1 MNKKFKK
8 ISKLVKESRIVV
20 LTTHLIPD
28 GDAIGSEIAMY
39 LYLKLRGKTVYIINH
54 SETPEHLMFL
64 DNRNVIRRF
73 FDNKEANKKIIDK
86 ADLIMILDTN
96 EYSRTKSMEET
107 LRKAKAKKI
116 CIDHHMGI
124 EEKAFDAFVSDSGYP
139 ATSQMLYDFFTG
151 DDVNMINRKIAESL
165 YAGIMTDTG
174 SFRYPR
180 TDEKT
185 FLISAD
191 LIKRGADPVAIYDKI
206 YCNIPTDKVKLFA
219 RFINSLTFHFND
231 SVAYGVVSQRDF
243 NDFHSDIKD
252 VEGFSGYLMSM
263 KGIKSGFLVVEL
275 RDSAKIS
282 FRSKGNIKID
292 EFARS
297 FGGGGHKNA
306 AGASIAKTDLDIL
319 KDKILTQYGKFMGK
333 SGKQV

>member
-1 MNKKFKK
+1 MNKIFKK
-8 ISKLVKESRIVV
+8 ISRLVNSSQNVV

-39 LYLKLRGKTVYIINH
+39 EYLKLKGKKVYIINH

-64 DNRNVIRRF
+64 DKHRVIRRF
-73 FDNKEANKKIIDK
+73 LDNSEKFKKIINK
-86 ADLIMILDTN
+86 SDLIIILDTN
-96 EYSRTKSMEET
+96 EYSRTKSMDVT
-107 LRKAKAKKI
+107 LRETKAKKI
-116 CIDHHMGI
+116 CLDHHMGI
-124 EEKAFDAFVSDSGYP
+124 DKTVFDAFVSDPEYP
-139 ATSQMLYDFFTG
+139 ATSQMLYDFFSE
-151 DDVNMINRKIAESL
+151 DDVNLINKAMAESL

-174 SFRYPR
+174 SFKYPR
-180 TDEKT
+180 TDERT

-243 NDFHSDIKD
+243 SDFHSDIKD

-275 RDSAKIS
+275 RDGAKIS
-282 FRSKGNIKID
+282 FRSKGSIKIN
-292 EFARS
+292 EFARI

-306 AGASIAKTDLDIL
+306 AGASVAKTDLDEL
-319 KDKILTQYGKFMGK
+319 KDVILTKYGKFIGK
-333 SGKQV
+333 SGK